1 MKNQALLAA
10 AAALALAGCAST
22 PAPFGPL
29 VGDWGGE
36 HVGLHLER
44 GGGALDYDCASG
56 TIGPV
61 VPDAAGRFTAPG
73 THSPGH
79 GGPVWQGEVT
89 PRFAARYAGIVS
101 GDRMTLNVTI
111 DPDTPMG
118 PLVLIKGA
126 APNLLRCL

>member
-1 MKNQALLAA
+1 MKTETLLAT
-10 AAALALAGCAST
+10 AAALALTGCAST
-22 PAPFGPL
+22 PESVGPL
-29 VGDWGGE
+29 LGDWGGE
-36 HVGLHLER
+36 HVGLHLEP

-79 GGPVWQGEVT
+79 GGPVRQGEVT
-89 PRFAARYAGIVS
+89 PSVAAQYSGSVR
-101 GDRMTLNVTI
+101 GDRMTLTVTI
-111 DPDTPMG
+111 DPDTAIG